1 MWNVHH
7 LKILKNKCWL
17 RCVYKTKLW
26 HSGMQINRAT
36 IVNST
41 EVSKLVKRDLSFSPH
56 ILILGIAHK
65 RKKIRAPKRILCV
78 PFIAIFH
85 CH

>member
-36 IVNST
+36 IANST
-41 EVSKLVKRDLSFSPH
+41 EVSKLAKIDLSFSPH